1 MSQVDYALAEWRGSP
16 NFWPGGDG
24 NKYVVIH
31 ATASGGKEYVPDFSN
46 PASQKSTNY
55 AVAKDGHV
63 VQYVREVDS
72 AWGNCCATGDSP
84 FDHHY
89 NYNKDSISIEN
100 EKWSSD
106 NSEPLEP
113 AQYQSLLALVRDIC
127 KRQHIPI
134 VHGTPAQPGIIF
146 HHDLDP
152 VNRARC
158 PGTFPYDTFLQ
169 DLQGENQ
176 PVSELI
182 TNNGAVADLRQ
193 SFQLDGGSQDK
204 CGPWSVAELKYA
216 GLPGKGPMGT
226 AKEVGKWGSDEY
238 VKHIGLDIPSDTAG
252 SSIENMHQFFHD
264 AGNLHYWDMDAI
276 APSSAQSSDL
286 AHVRRALAAGYP
298 VVVTVN
304 EQSVISKK
312 LGKCPYPWQPR
323 LGPVNH
329 IFSIVGVDKDG
340 DFICADE
347 LNNQESWLMVYKA
360 ANIEMHWA
368 SVVQLVGPDPG
379 HPWLKPIPSGD
390 PTSWPQGFNAQNF
403 GNKANTG
410 QEQMSVLQ
418 DKDSLEAAVAQA
430 QAALN
435 AAQAVLAQAKTTAQQ
450 PPAEAVDPALVAA
463 IKTAVSVLQP
473 FVH

>member
-1 MSQVDYALAEWRGSP
+1 M
-16 NFWPGGDG
+16 
-24 NKYVVIH
+24 
-31 ATASGGKEYVPDFSN
+31 
-46 PASQKSTNY
+46 
-55 AVAKDGHV
+55 
-63 VQYVREVDS
+63 
-72 AWGNCCATGDSP
+72 
-84 FDHHY
+84 
-89 NYNKDSISIEN
+89 
-100 EKWSSD
+100 
-106 NSEPLEP
+106 
-113 AQYQSLLALVRDIC
+113 
-127 KRQHIPI
+127 
-134 VHGTPAQPGIIF
+134 
-146 HHDLDP
+146 
-152 VNRARC
+152 
-158 PGTFPYDTFLQ
+158 
-169 DLQGENQ
+169 
-176 PVSELI
+176 SELI

-238 VKHIGLDIPSDTAG
+238 IKHIGLDIPSDTAG

-347 LNNQESWLMVYKA
+347 VNNQESSIKQPILRCIGRALCSLLDLTRVTRGLSPFHQVTRPHGRKALMHKTLEIRRLPGKGRCLSFRTKTVSRLLLHRPRQHSMRLRPYWLRRRQQPSSRLLRRWTRRSWRQSRPRSQYSSHSCTKTRAFPPPGDVPRGGKA
-360 ANIEMHWA
+360 AKIILSMYI
-368 SVVQLVGPDPG
+368 SVIF
-379 HPWLKPIPSGD
+379 PWKYFNLSALLPIRLFLSIHSWLGYSIIQQGLDFFQGLSKPC
-390 PTSWPQGFNAQNF
+390 PTN
-403 GNKANTG
+403 
-410 QEQMSVLQ
+410 
-418 DKDSLEAAVAQA
+418 
-430 QAALN
+430 
-435 AAQAVLAQAKTTAQQ
+435 
-450 PPAEAVDPALVAA
+450 
-463 IKTAVSVLQP
+463 
-473 FVH
+473 HR